1 MDIWRRPA
9 ARRSPGNHFSIEKS
23 RLEFPA
29 QSTGT
34 VHGQNGFRVG
44 KWPAIA
50 RGPRQPI
57 SAPGGTFETFW
68 DVRSVV
74 ANRRKADV
82 VRSAQFGRVDPTW
95 KSALVQQWSNV
106 L

>member
-34 VHGQNGFRVG
+34 VHGQDGFRVG

-50 RGPRQPI
+50 ITGPCQPMSASGTLYSRPYGFFGATATLPVGPLALI
-57 SAPGGTFETFW
+57 SRITSPSFAHAY
-68 DVRSVV
+68 S
-74 ANRRKADV
+74 
-82 VRSAQFGRVDPTW
+82 
-95 KSALVQQWSNV
+95 
-106 L
+106 